1 MSRAIEIKREKEQDR
16 YIKYLRYKVST
27 SSGGGSATIQTLSGL
42 APIWDFTLGDWAII
56 DSPTGNVNL
65 TTSNVATPGAGIL
78 HFIQDGAGNRTLT
91 INGTSVSVDPTG
103 NSITRVEVSFD
114 GNDYVYGST
123 YSAGGAS
130 SGELTEYTGISAPSA
145 PTSGVTLFSS
155 KKASNVPAFIDPNS
169 NIIELQQNIFG
180 AAVFGFRAAVGTNTF
195 PTWGGGTFT
204 SVGNVASAPF
214 SGSNYWTQ
222 ALKNVI
228 TTPATLGNSALLR
241 HSSGGC
247 FRTWGFT
254 YSITFGIHVL
264 GTTPRMFVGL
274 TGISAI
280 GNVEPSTVTNMI
292 GVGFDTGETTFRLM
306 HNDGSGTATKVD
318 LGANFPVTQ
327 AANIYELRL
336 HCLPAGN
343 VFYSLHRKNT
353 GDIAIGEITTDLP
366 AGATNLGI
374 QIWMNNGATAE
385 AIGFGLCHGVLI
397 TPA

>member
-1 MSRAIEIKREKEQDR
+1 MAFVTIDSSFVRRLVR
-16 YIKYLRYKVST
+16 HPLFKVLLPQS
-27 SSGGGSATIQTLSGL
+27 SSGTATVQTLTGLSPIWSIIDGEWATIE
-42 APIWDFTLGDWAII
+42 A
-56 DSPTGNVNL
+56 TGNVNMV
-65 TTSNVATPGAGIL
+65 TSDVPTPGAGVL
-78 HFIQDGAGNRTLT
+78 HFKQGGAGNYTLQL
-91 INGTSVSVDPTG
+91 NGTEISVDPALGAT
-103 NSITRVEVSFD
+103 TRIDFSYD
-114 GNDYVYGST
+114 GTTFVYESS
-123 YSAGGAS
+123 YDVGGAS
-130 SGELTEYTGISAPSA
+130 SGELTEYSGISAPAA
-145 PTSGVTLFSS
+145 PASGVTLYSS
-155 KKASNVPAFIDPNS
+155 KKASNVPAFIDPHS

-180 AAVFGFRAAVGTNTF
+180 ASVFGFRAAVGSNSF

-204 SVGNVASAPF
+204 SVGNIASAPF
-214 SGSNYWTQ
+214 SGSNYWLQ
-222 ALKNVI
+222 ALKNII
-228 TTPATLGNSALLR
+228 TTPATISNSALLR

-247 FRTWGFT
+247 FRTWGFM

-264 GTTPRMFVGL
+264 GTTPRFFAGL
-274 TGISAI
+274 TGIAAI

-336 HCLPAGN
+336 YCLPAGN

-353 GDIAIGEITTDLP
+353 GDIAMGEITTDLP
-366 AGATNLGI
+366 AGATNLGV